1 MDNEKKYKDSQSL
14 EGCILYIWK
23 INDEGKN
30 VLLWLRYADFEDNI
44 KKIKSQNLSSPEYTG
59 VLLFKED
66 ISDYN
71 KKEQIT
77 NALNYLDWANDI
89 SIVIDEFID

>member
-14 EGCILYIWK
+14 EGSILYIWK